1 MNTTTYA
8 LPKNSKAWYNVL
20 SQSADLLPSGVNC
33 HDVDA
38 LADLPI
44 FAVVVV
50 VNNKALDQNV
60 AQADRPK
67 LITSIMQDYI
77 KTLPKWRLQ
86 IVYDDETAK
95 TNADSV
101 VVGGTLSDVS
111 VARYLILPADDTQMS
126 PAKRDAAARMIDDQL
141 TSFLRKRLEPNH
153 GENDHVDVH
162 ILNVSKV
169 LREHKLV
176 CFDMDSTLIE
186 QEVIVELAKMCGIE
200 DKVSEI
206 TERAMRGEIE
216 FAESFAERVALLE
229 GVPDSVVDD
238 IIKKHITFQTGAYAV
253 IRALKAKGCT
263 TVLVSGGFEPF
274 ARHVAQMLGMDEYYA
289 NPLLVA
295 DGKLTGY
302 ASEPI
307 LDGRQKAMIVGKVAE
322 RLGVPMT
329 DVVCVGDGA
338 NDLPMMAISGLGV
351 AFKAKPIVQVKADVA
366 VNITGLEG
374 VLYALGHRFDKV

>member
-38 LADLPI
+38 LAHLPI

-50 VNNKALDQNV
+50 VNNKVLDQNV

-86 IVYDDETAK
+86 IVYDDDSAK
-95 TNADSV
+95 AQADHIV
-101 VVGGTLSDVS
+101 AGGVLADVS
-111 VARYLILPADDTQMS
+111 MARYLILPADDTQMS

-141 TSFLRKRLEPNH
+141 TSFLRKRLEPDH

-200 DKVSEI
+200 DKVSENHLQHYCNDWSLI
-206 TERAMRGEIE
+206 
-216 FAESFAERVALLE
+216 
-229 GVPDSVVDD
+229 PD
-238 IIKKHITFQTGAYAV
+238 KHQ
-253 IRALKAKGCT
+253 
-263 TVLVSGGFEPF
+263 
-274 ARHVAQMLGMDEYYA
+274 
-289 NPLLVA
+289 
-295 DGKLTGY
+295 
-302 ASEPI
+302 
-307 LDGRQKAMIVGKVAE
+307 
-322 RLGVPMT
+322 
-329 DVVCVGDGA
+329 
-338 NDLPMMAISGLGV
+338 
-351 AFKAKPIVQVKADVA
+351 
-366 VNITGLEG
+366 
-374 VLYALGHRFDKV
+374 